1 MDSNIVSHLCTDSF
15 LHAIVGDQMVTMTNE
30 HPNWSEAQ
38 AALKR
43 RDGAE
48 LIRLSSPKRV
58 DDIVPADIADVFE
71 QGSMRIKLT
80 PSGRRL
86 FYKGLMIDNDFATE
100 VIDAYVAGRPVDH
113 YLAFFE
119 NLIQN
124 PLESAVIEL
133 FEYCKSGRFTITSD
147 GHILAFK
154 RVRADFRDIYTGTFD
169 NSPGTIC
176 EVARE
181 SVDDDRNVTCSTGL
195 HFCSYEYLPHYGSSN
210 RDTDRVIIVKINP
223 RDIVAIPNDYSNHK
237 GRTCRYEVLR
247 EWSTGRLVDGGI
259 VTAESSIGLH
269 EHVPVA
275 SPVVTRVTNV
285 DDTEAMLAAVR
296 ELQPTKLAVTFAKM
310 GTWPTAWA
318 AAAALTM
325 TPFWYVELRSSL
337 PPSNKAPTANT
348 FNEMAEDLIETLRRS
363 SSVGTFD
370 LSMND
375 LATIAN
381 LIVVDRQVIYTS
393 RSFSTKK
400 AAVATILKKT
410 YRLAHAISKRPD
422 WESCF
427 EELYNLF
434 GVDST
439 ATGAAVKTMLS
450 TKYVD

>member
-48 LIRLSSPKRV
+48 LIRLSSPKKV
-58 DDIVPADIADVFE
+58 DDIVSADLADVFE

-80 PSGRRL
+80 PAGRRL

-100 VIDAYVAGRPVDH
+100 VIDAYVAGMPVDH

-124 PLESAVIEL
+124 PLESAVNEL

-210 RDTDRVIIVKINP
+210 RDTDRVVIVKINP

-269 EHVPVA
+269 EHVPA
-275 SPVVTRVTNV
+275 ATPAAAQVTNT
-285 DDTEAMLAAVR
+285 DDTEAMLAVVR
-296 ELQPTKLAVTFAKM
+296 ELPTKLAIAFTKTGTKPATGSLAATLVLIPFLHVKM
-310 GTWPTAWA
+310 SSDRP
-318 AAAALTM
+318 LTGA
-325 TPFWYVELRSSL
+325 
-337 PPSNKAPTANT
+337 APTSET
-348 FNEMAEDLIETLRRS
+348 FREMAEALIETVVRS
-363 SSVGTFD
+363 SPAGTFD

-381 LIVVDRQVIYTS
+381 LVAIDRHAIYTH

-410 YRLAHAISKRPD
+410 HRLAHAISKRPD
-422 WESCF
+422 WESRF
-427 EELYNLF
+427 EEISNSF

-439 ATGAAVKTMLS
+439 AIGEL
-450 TKYVD
+450 VDSIVD